1 MFPPFLRPSFGNLL
15 LLYHKNIITILQA
28 SDDGGGD
35 IFTPFSLCSNVFR
48 SVEGKSILL
57 PVLVVMLN
65 EKPALQQPLTLLSIK
80 ILRLEKSPYRQYTD
94 HIGSTNGK
102 RE

>member
-65 EKPALQQPLTLLSIK
+65 EKPALQQPLTLLSMC
-80 ILRLEKSPYRQYTD
+80 
-94 HIGSTNGK
+94 GSLLNLTFLHTFK
-102 RE
+102 FLACIP